1 MAPEE
6 LDSADPERGAMA
18 PPSADKPDDDPELLW
33 AVAESSDDELAEA
46 EVDLLVESEAV
57 DSDADE
63 VTLLDPDADADADAV
78 SLLLLEET
86 RDDAV
91 LAAAL
96 ALEEA
101 TAEVAEAVEFEVGE
115 VVAAETLATAN
126 AARTSHP
133 KREEKFTSILSLCHD
148 FGCLLEPKVQV
159 PPEPSSGLVY

>member
-33 AVAESSDDELAEA
+33 VVAESSDDELAEA
-46 EVDLLVESEAV
+46 EVDLLVESEAA

-63 VTLLDPDADADADAV
+63 VALLDPDADAV

-86 RDDAV
+86 RDDAA

-126 AARTSHP
+126 AARTTRVEMVLAWRGGSCA
-133 KREEKFTSILSLCHD
+133 SCI
-148 FGCLLEPKVQV
+148 V
-159 PPEPSSGLVY
+159 

>member
-1 MAPEE
+1 
-6 LDSADPERGAMA
+6 MA

-126 AARTSHP
+126 AARTM
-133 KREEKFTSILSLCHD
+133 D
-148 FGCLLEPKVQV
+148 G
-159 PPEPSSGLVY
+159 